1 MTEKWLK
8 QYKENYEGKSA
19 EAKSVAEYLKENY
32 KGNKYIPWATMERLT
47 YMQDPNAVFTKIRNE
62 QGGLVHTDSFINE
75 NVVEGKDGT
84 RSASKALVVSHFVKV
99 SVVFMGK
106 EFVEEYPIQEQDYSA
121 AKIYNQNLVNKS
133 LQRALAKVASR
144 ATGIGL
150 KLYENKDLQFE
161 EDNEEEKKPVV
172 KKTTKKV
179 ELTDEQ
185 KAQNIVDGGETAAY
199 LNGERTFEPQEVS
212 IVEDKPKAVGE
223 VIEVDGRPA
232 LGIAYTASQTEEE
245 TAQLAYPKEI
255 KDLCTLIRNADKE
268 KMTRVLQS
276 VNVPILKQHKF
287 TLNLEDSDAELC
299 EKISHF
305 PNIPTFTNAIKNM
318 LGE

>member
-1 MTEKWLK
+1 MNDKWLK

-19 EAKSVAEYLKENY
+19 EAKSVSEYLKENY
-32 KGNKYIPWATMERLT
+32 KGNAYIPWATMERLT

-62 QGGLVHTDSFINE
+62 QGGLVHTDMFVNE
-75 NVVEGKDGT
+75 NLTENKDGIVNRT
-84 RSASKALVVSHFVKV
+84 QATVMSHFVKV
-99 SVVFMGK
+99 SLVFMGK

-121 AKIYNQNLVNKS
+121 AKIYNQNLVNKA

-161 EDNEEEKKPVV
+161 EKEEDNKPEI

-179 ELTDEQ
+179 EEPTVIEEKVVVEEPKQ
-185 KAQNIVDGGETAAY
+185 VVEEKPVSYSQEIVD
-199 LNGERTFEPQEVS
+199 LCN
-212 IVEDKPKAVGE
+212 
-223 VIEVDGRPA
+223 
-232 LGIAYTASQTEEE
+232 L
-245 TAQLAYPKEI
+245 I
-255 KDLCTLIRNADKE
+255 KNADKE
-268 KMTRVLQS
+268 KMTKVLQN

-287 TLNLEDSDAELC
+287 VLNLEDSDEEMC

-305 PNIPTFTNAIKNM
+305 PNIPTFTNAIKTM